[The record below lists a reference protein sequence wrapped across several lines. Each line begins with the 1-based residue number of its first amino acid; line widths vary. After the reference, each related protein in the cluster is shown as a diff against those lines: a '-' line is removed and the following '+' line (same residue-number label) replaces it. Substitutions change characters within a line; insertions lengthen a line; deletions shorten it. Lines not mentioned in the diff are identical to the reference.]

1 MARSTE
7 RLDPVRRWRRPALW
21 RLLAVAALL
30 ATAALLTW
38 SGSADSCAA

>member
-7 RLDPVRRWRRPALW
+7 RLDPVRRWGRPALW

-30 ATAALLTW
+30 ATAAVLTW
-38 SGSADSCAA
+38 SGSGSCAA